1 MSLTSGLFNSG
12 LFGGGLFNGGLFQAS
27 STVSIASLLFGSGE
41 VGLLYDPSDFSTLW
55 KNTGSRVTA
64 VAQSINA
71 VLDKSQGLL
80 LGPELTANASSWTGS
95 AAWTVDAAAGR
106 ATCTGQTSSSDDLNI
121 GLLTGS
127 LGGIY
132 QANFTIE
139 SVSGSG
145 FSISSS
151 RCAVVPFFTTPGTYT
166 TLLVVTASGPGTL
179 FINGTTGSAGVI
191 SGISIRKIS
200 GNHAY
205 QATIAS
211 YPILTSGNVINYDGV
226 DDYLR
231 TVFVDALGTNVT
243 IARAISGVGASILTG
258 QTIGAGNWDDSTD
271 HCGLVIVNRSL
282 TSEETAALTAYLN
295 EKAGV

>member
-1 MSLTSGLFNSG
+1 MSLTGGLFNSG
-12 LFGGGLFNGGLFQAS
+12 LFKGRLFNGGIFQDS
-27 STVSIASLLFGSGE
+27 STVSIVSLLFGSGE

-55 KNTGSRVTA
+55 KNTGSRVTS

-80 LGPELTANASSWTGS
+80 LGPELTSVASSWTGS
-95 AAWTVDAAAGR
+95 ATWTVNAAAGR
-106 ATCTGQTSSSDDLNI
+106 ATCTGQTVSGDDLAI
-121 GLLTGS
+121 GSLTGNV
-127 LGGIY
+127 GEIY

-139 SVSGSG
+139 SVSGPG

-151 RCAVVPFFTTPGTYT
+151 RCASVPFFTTPGTYT
-166 TLLVVTASGPGTL
+166 TLLVIIVSGTGSL
-179 FINGTTGSAGVI
+179 AINGSTGSAGVI
-191 SGISIRKIS
+191 SGISIKKIS

-205 QATIAS
+205 QATTAS
-211 YPILTSGNVINYDGV
+211 HPILTSGNVINYDGV

-231 TVFVDALGTNVT
+231 TVFVNLGTNVT
-243 IARAISGVGASILTG
+243 IARSISGVGASILTG

-271 HCGLVIVNRSL
+271 HCGLVIVNRAL
-282 TSEETAALTAYLN
+282 TSEETSALTAYLN